1 MKRILTLVAAA
12 SALAC
17 GSNNSNNAA
26 TSRNNPGAGSSTL
39 LVTGDV
45 VAAMSTATP
54 PAPQT
59 TFTVTVKDGTAANV
73 SGATVTVSN
82 AALQGGSM
90 SLPESPAAS
99 GRYTATVASF
109 PSGDFRMDVVK
120 GTDSVQGVV
129 VGGPG
134 MQTINA
140 PAASAT
146 VTHGTD
152 LAISWTTPVVAK
164 QVSVQTKDFG
174 AVSGP
179 DLGAFTIPAAQ
190 NPIRAS
196 QLLTITRQN
205 EVDAAGGLTGSR
217 LRATYTATVAYT
229 VN

>member
-1 MKRILTLVAAA
+1 MKRIITLALTAAA
-12 SALAC
+12 VAC

-26 TSRNNPGAGSSTL
+26 TSRNNPGSGTSTL
-39 LVTGDV
+39 LVTADV

-54 PAPQT
+54 PAPLT
-59 TFTVTVKDGTAANV
+59 TFTITVRDGTGANV
-73 SGATVTVSN
+73 SGATVTVFN
-82 AALQGGSM
+82 ASVPDGVVNLTEA
-90 SLPESPAAS
+90 PAAS
-99 GRYTATVASF
+99 GRYTAAVDSF
-109 PSGDFRMDVVK
+109 PSGDFRMNVVN

-140 PAASAT
+140 PAAAAT
-146 VTHGTD
+146 VTHGTG
-152 LAISWTTPVVAK
+152 LAVSWTTPEVAK
-164 QVSVQTKDFG
+164 QVTVQTKDFA

-217 LRATYTATVAYT
+217 LRATYTATVAY
-229 VN
+229 VVQ

>member
-1 MKRILTLVAAA
+1 MKRILILIAAA
-12 SALAC
+12 ALGC

-26 TSRNNPGAGSSTL
+26 TSRNSAGTGTSTL

-45 VAAMSTATP
+45 VAAMSTANP

-59 TFTVTVKDGTAANV
+59 TFTVTVKDGTNANV

-82 AALQGGSM
+82 SSLQGGSV
-90 SLPESPAAS
+90 SLTETPANS
-99 GRYTATVASF
+99 GRYTATVAAF
-109 PSGDFRMDVVK
+109 PSDDFRLSVVN
-120 GTDSVQGVV
+120 GSDSVQGVV

-134 MQTINA
+134 MQTVNA

-152 LAISWTTPVVAK
+152 LAVSWTTPAVAK
-164 QVSVQTKDFG
+164 QVTVQTKDFA

-179 DLGAFTIPAAQ
+179 DDGALTIPAAQ

-196 QLLTITRQN
+196 QLLTITRKN
-205 EVDAAGGLTGSR
+205 EVEVAGGLSGSI